1 MTEQEKLRRAD
12 IIKTK
17 IEESNRILIISSK
30 PVDLDT
36 LGTSLSLQW
45 WIQKYYDKKTDIV
58 TFAII
63 PEMYKKQMTVIVD
76 VVREKYP
83 NQVNFKEYDLI
94 IVVDANSWYMV
105 LAMDYTLADLDV
117 DISKIVHIDHHT
129 NNEIHKDLG
138 ERSLAFKDACTTKIL
153 FNYFIK
159 PSGIEV
165 PKFVANWM
173 MQSLLSDTGTFSW
186 EIHPGTFTFAEELL
200 NLGADYQ
207 KLVELHIP
215 KGHMDY
221 LQLLLPKIK
230 YYPEI
235 ESQILFIGEEENEL
249 LSAYFGDDWAQQRMY
264 SYLNEVVFRRIDGYN
279 YGFTFTKDFKR
290 GGVDVSWRSRN
301 SGDLISVQKLL
312 QSLGFEAGGHPGA
325 GGGNNPKIHI
335 HRIEEVFVKKMKE
348 ALADKSAYP
357 L

>member
-1 MTEQEKLRRAD
+1 MTEQEKLRRAA

-17 IEESNRILIISSK
+17 IEESKRILIISSK

-36 LGTSLSLQW
+36 LATSLTLQW
-45 WIQKYYDKKTDIV
+45 WIQKFYDIKTDIV
-58 TFAII
+58 TFAQI
-63 PEMYKKQMTVIVD
+63 PEMFKKQITAAPD
-76 VVREKYP
+76 VVKEKYP

-94 IVVDANSWYMV
+94 ISIDANAWYMV
-105 LAMDYTLADLDV
+105 FGMDYTLQDLKIDL
-117 DISKIVHIDHHT
+117 SKVVHIDHHT
-129 NNEIHKDLG
+129 DNEIHADLG
-138 ERSLAFKDACTTKIL
+138 ERSFAFKDACTSKIV

-165 PKFVANWM
+165 PTFVANWM
-173 MQSLLSDTGTFSW
+173 MQSLLGDTGTFNW
-186 EIHPGTFTFAEELL
+186 EIHPGTFTYAEDLTQ
-200 NLGADYQ
+200 LGAAYQ
-207 KLVELHIP
+207 ELVELRIP
-215 KGHMDY
+215 KQNMDY
-221 LQLLLPKIK
+221 LQLLLPKVK

-235 ESQILFIGEEENEL
+235 ESQVLIISDDENEL

-264 SYLNEVVFRRIDGYN
+264 SYFNEVVFRRIAGYN

-290 GGVDVSWRSRN
+290 GGVDASWRARN

-325 GGGNNPKIHI
+325 GGGYNANTHI
-335 HRIEEVFVKKMKE
+335 HRIEEAFIKRMKE
-348 ALADKSAYP
+348 ALADKPAFQ